1 MVDFAELVSK
11 YDVKNNEENKA
22 KVSNRVDKTFVQGN
36 TKERQEQE
44 QKAKKLTDEC
54 MDEIEK
60 ITDKKPT
67 DDLNEIDAIIDSVE
81 KKKEETVE
89 AVKEEAVKEEAKKKT
104 KKKVLKKAVKTKMT
118 AIGGKDAKNNPDF
131 EYEDEPRLVDMDHCE
146 IMWAQGVTLNLGNFE
161 SIRYDISIKEYCAK
175 EDKDKTLESM
185 KEYCVQEIRKERTKI
200 EKYRS
205 NRPG

>member
-1 MVDFAELVSK
+1 MVDFGELISK

-22 KVSNRVDKTFVQGN
+22 KVSNRVDKKV
-36 TKERQEQE
+36 EEQ
-44 QKAKKLTDEC
+44 
-54 MDEIEK
+54 
-60 ITDKKPT
+60 KPT

-89 AVKEEAVKEEAKKKT
+89 AVKEEEKKETKKKT

-118 AIGGKDAKNNPDF
+118 AVGGKDAKNNPDF